1 MQTKAPE
8 TTNASRKQKILKA
21 FKTKKVP
28 FLIIF
33 AIIYGFFFINYI
45 DIITNGSANSGYHLW
60 LVLMYFVPFA
70 ILSVMDIK
78 NWKLTLGLGL
88 LASVMNDVFYGL
100 MRNVMGVP
108 YDLATYY
115 NLWLIPQ
122 TTKLFTL
129 NLGFMSIPVQSW
141 MMAAS
146 IYIRFGVVFVLLDGY
161 RYILMR
167 WSLPA
172 YLTLRGQKV
181 KLGGLKPLRQYEP
194 EIFVAMPET
203 MEINHQEIRSMPRK
217 RVASP

>member
-1 MQTKAPE
+1 MQPPHTPK
-8 TTNASRKQKILKA
+8 TTKQKLA
-21 FKTKKVP
+21 HFVKTKKTL

-33 AIIYGFFFINYI
+33 AVVYGFIFINYI
-45 DIITNGSANSGYHLW
+45 DIITNGSSNSGYHLW

-88 LASVMNDVFYGL
+88 LTSVINDVFYGV

-122 TTKLFTL
+122 SKVLFSL

-146 IYIRFGVVFVLLDGY
+146 IYLRFGVVFALLEGY
-161 RYILMR
+161 KHLPNLQ
-167 WSLPA
+167 LPA
-172 YLTLRGQKV
+172 YLTLRRQKV
-181 KLGGLKPLRQYEP
+181 KVGGLKPIRQYEP
-194 EIFVAMPET
+194 EIFVVTPE
-203 MEINHQEIRSMPRK
+203 MLEIEE
-217 RVASP
+217 AT